1 MAQTVKVKSG
11 DTMSALAKKAGVSLK
26 AFIAANP
33 QITNPNLI
41 KPGQILNIPV
51 AQPTASTTDS
61 AASVRPDAE
70 YDARMASA
78 APTSG
83 PIPGFVPSPKFPA
96 GPRNPGGVGNVGP
109 FLPVEEEPAAPVKPT
124 WTKAGTVQTANGP
137 VDVDANGLAADGSKP
152 VAAAVPSNPLNT
164 GPTVAQVDSIAAIK
178 ALLSS
183 YGIGELGDAVTNAV
197 IKGYSADTID
207 LIMQDPNSNDPL
219 AVAFQTRF
227 SANKARAAAGKSVL
241 SPGAYLA
248 LERQYTETMRSF
260 GVAGLAKQ
268 ETLSSFISNDV
279 SPTEVADRVGLAV
292 TRIQNAD
299 PETKKALAQYYPM
312 LNQTDIVSSFLDPK
326 EGLPALQR
334 KITMAEIGGA
344 GLVQGVKVAQT
355 TAADLADYGVTK
367 DEARKGYATVAELTP
382 RADFLSQISQGE
394 NYGQTEAE
402 AEVFKGTASA
412 KRARQSLTAI
422 EQARFQG
429 SAGTGKGSLGASRQ
443 GSF

>member
-279 SPTEVADRVGLAV
+279 
-292 TRIQNAD
+292 
-299 PETKKALAQYYPM
+299 LAQYYPM

>member
-1 MAQTVKVKSG
+1 
-11 DTMSALAKKAGVSLK
+11 
-26 AFIAANP
+26 
-33 QITNPNLI
+33 
-41 KPGQILNIPV
+41 
-51 AQPTASTTDS
+51 
-61 AASVRPDAE
+61 
-70 YDARMASA
+70 
-78 APTSG
+78 
-83 PIPGFVPSPKFPA
+83 
-96 GPRNPGGVGNVGP
+96 
-109 FLPVEEEPAAPVKPT
+109 
-124 WTKAGTVQTANGP
+124 
-137 VDVDANGLAADGSKP
+137 
-152 VAAAVPSNPLNT
+152 
-164 GPTVAQVDSIAAIK
+164 
-178 ALLSS
+178 
-183 YGIGELGDAVTNAV
+183 
-197 IKGYSADTID
+197 
-207 LIMQDPNSNDPL
+207 
-219 AVAFQTRF
+219 
-227 SANKARAAAGKSVL
+227 
-241 SPGAYLA
+241 
-248 LERQYTETMRSF
+248 
-260 GVAGLAKQ
+260 
-268 ETLSSFISNDV
+268 
-279 SPTEVADRVGLAV
+279 
-292 TRIQNAD
+292 
-299 PETKKALAQYYPM
+299 LAQYYPM